1 MAKSSTNICR
11 SPSKSS
17 ARPAFSPEA
26 RENQLIAMAYDL
38 AEQHLRDGT
47 ATSQEIT
54 HFLKL
59 GSTETRLEKQI
70 LEEQK
75 TLITAKTE
83 ALKSQKNTEKIYR
96 EALRAMQRYQGATPN
111 DDEGEE
117 PNEDI

>member
-11 SPSKSS
+11 SPSKSL

-59 GSTETRLEKQI
+59 RFYRNSVGETDSR
-70 LEEQK
+70 
-75 TLITAKTE
+75 
-83 ALKSQKNTEKIYR
+83 
-96 EALRAMQRYQGATPN
+96 RA
-111 DDEGEE
+111 
-117 PNEDI
+117 EDFNHC